1 MKMIGQLPA
10 ALEVCGRLYPIRSD
24 YRAALIIFQAYSDP
38 ELTNKEKAMACIECL
53 YKEPIPAAHLTEA
66 LKAAIWYLD
75 GGDMETR
82 DMHVQVLDWEQ
93 DEKMIFSA
101 VNKVAGHEVRTDD
114 HMHWWT
120 FIGYLSEIGEGLL
133 AEIMHIRWKRGRGK
147 QLDKS
152 EREFYRENSNIIRI
166 KQRLSAEQQA
176 ENDYVDSLFD

>member
-1 MKMIGQLPA
+1 
-10 ALEVCGRLYPIRSD
+10 
-24 YRAALIIFQAYSDP
+24 
-38 ELTNKEKAMACIECL
+38 
-53 YKEPIPAAHLTEA
+53 
-66 LKAAIWYLD
+66 
-75 GGDMETR
+75 METR

-120 FIGYLSEIGEGLL
+120 FLSYLSEIGEGLL
-133 AEIMHIRWKRGRGK
+133 SEIMHIRWKRGRGK

-152 EREFYRENSNIIRI
+152 EREFYRENSNIIHI